1 MCILRTPG
9 AAAQLDWGLGGPA
22 GAQVTSSPL
31 SQAAG
36 PPLEDAPLL
45 VDDLHAKRFL
55 IFVFVVIDIN
65 EDLLLPSSLT
75 GCKPQADGVGLS
87 SPNLQTSTTIL
98 APTPAAPLSLPV
110 TSTHKAC
117 VFSSTAG
124 QSADRGPSAWG
135 SCSVPGAG
143 GSGAALCQAWQTGH
157 TEAPSPISPCYLL
170 SPHSRET
177 LAPHLQKHRLLTD
190 RP

>member
-9 AAAQLDWGLGGPA
+9 AAARLDWDLGGPV
-22 GAQVTSSPL
+22 GVQVTSSPL

-36 PPLEDAPLL
+36 LPLEAAPLL

-55 IFVFVVIDIN
+55 IFVFVVVDIN
-65 EDLLLPSSLT
+65 KDLLLPSSLT

-98 APTPAAPLSLPV
+98 VPTPAAPLSLPV

-124 QSADRGPSAWG
+124 HLADRGPSAWG
-135 SCSVPGAG
+135 SCSVPGEG
-143 GSGAALCQAWQTGH
+143 GSGAVPCQGWQTGN
-157 TEAPSPISPCYLL
+157 TEALSPISPCYLL

-177 LAPHLQKHRLLTD
+177 LAPHLQKHPPLTD
-190 RP
+190 SL